1 MITGGGT
8 TAITMVTI
16 TYVIADSKQ
25 AVLKKQAVCNEQ
37 VSYLQVAPL

>member
-8 TAITMVTI
+8 TAITMITI

-25 AVLKKQAVCNEQ
+25 VVLKKQAIRSEQ
-37 VSYLQVAPL
+37 VSYLQVG